1 MNEIITSL
9 NIEQV
14 IMAGFSFGGLI
25 ILKTLEHNE
34 HKIKEVFLSAPAY
47 IVTGNAIKDI
57 FKIFIPM
64 KRYMKTQK
72 SKYIERFLGAV
83 FTDRDQFSINYLSNV
98 FLHFKMDFSP
108 VPVINMKKT
117 IIESL

>member
-1 MNEIITSL
+1 
-9 NIEQV
+9 
-14 IMAGFSFGGLI
+14 MAGFSFGGLI

-57 FKIFIPM
+57 FKIFILM

-108 VPVINMKKT
+108 VPVINMNKAKLIKT
-117 IIESL
+117 PITLFAAKMI